1 MSSQHHSQKGM
12 INIGTAMG
20 LFALLAVVSILILK
34 GLALAFAL
42 IVIIGLAAKA
52 YVHFLRSRIE

>member
-1 MSSQHHSQKGM
+1 MSDQRSHKGV
-12 INIGTAMG
+12 INIGTAIG
-20 LFALLAVVSILILK
+20 LFALLAVVSILTLK

-42 IVIIGLAAKA
+42 IVIVGLAAKA

>member
-1 MSSQHHSQKGM
+1 M

-34 GLALAFAL
+34 GIALAFAL
-42 IVIIGLAAKA
+42 IVIGGLAAKV